1 MEAILHPVGGGGA
14 DSGILKRLAHT
25 SLPLFR
31 SIMRLKTSKKSAPN
45 MGKATAAFRKL
56 HVNLWPPVVRVSLQL
71 PQHNKGVQ
79 SAAMM
84 AGPEAAAVL

>member
-1 MEAILHPVGGGGA
+1 MEAIVHPGGVA
-14 DSGILKRLAHT
+14 DSGALKRLALT

-31 SIMRLKTSKKSAPN
+31 STIRLKASKKLAPS

-56 HVNLWPPVVRVSLQL
+56 HMNLWPPVVRVCLQL
-71 PQHNKGVQ
+71 PQHKMGVQ

-84 AGPEAAAVL
+84 TDPEATAWDW